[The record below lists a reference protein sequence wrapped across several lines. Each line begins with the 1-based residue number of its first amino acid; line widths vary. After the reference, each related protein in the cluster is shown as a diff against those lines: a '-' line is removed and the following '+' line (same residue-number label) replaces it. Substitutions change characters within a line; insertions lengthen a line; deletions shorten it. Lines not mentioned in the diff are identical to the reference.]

1 MVIAI
6 RNGRIVG
13 LNMPKER
20 CGTEAEE
27 AFLDKIS
34 SGTFEG
40 GGHPVHLR
48 LLGSFRLSERPYL
61 YARHDEL
68 LWVKNAAE
76 KYCITLDESFTKEFK
91 ELDKIFNEAKR
102 KVFDEYYALKEKAIQ
117 EAEERKAKAEGK
129 WAEMHKCEDNKCGNC
144 PYCAEVIDGDLYC
157 AKYKKYLDIEVAPAY
172 DGLSG
177 VHMMFASHGIKLAEC
192 LAVNKKE
199 QEEEKARFIEEES
212 QVRFWYP
219 IKDAI
224 RKEMRNY

>member
-1 MVIAI
+1 
-6 RNGRIVG
+6 
-13 LNMPKER
+13 MPKER

-76 KYCITLDESFTKEFK
+76 KYCITLDESFTKELK
-91 ELDKIFNEAKR
+91 ALEPIFQKAKR
-102 KVFDEYYALKEKAIQ
+102 KVWRKYHEEKEKHRVQ
-117 EAEERKAKAEGK
+117 VEERRAKAEED
-129 WAEMHKCEDNKCGNC
+129 WNEMHKGDNTCG
-144 PYCAEVIDGDLYC
+144 YCFSCKGVMDGDLYC
-157 AKYKKYLDIEVAPAY
+157 ERYKTYLDIKVGDGQTA
-172 DGLSG
+172 DGL
-177 VHMMFASHGIKLAEC
+177 HLMFASYGIQLAEC
-192 LAVNKKE
+192 KE
-199 QEEEKARFIEEES
+199 AEAKALEVEKARFIEERACEDFYFS
-212 QVRFWYP
+212 VT
-219 IKDAI
+219 DEI